1 MSIGWGIAI
10 LLLLTVLSAWLS
22 GSETAI
28 TSMEKA
34 RLGYLIKKYPRKA
47 RALEALRDDPNT
59 LITAILIA
67 NNFVNLF
74 ASSIATVLSIQ
85 LLQRW
90 LNDAEAGF
98 VATVL
103 LTFYILIFGEITPKN
118 VAKSHAEKITLKT
131 IGPIYILAVVL
142 HPLTVFFRAVSRV
155 LIGALP
161 VAYRGQEQVEVSED
175 QIKYLLRIS
184 KDRGLLDE
192 KEAEMIERIFA
203 YDDMVAEQVMV
214 PRPDVKAIE
223 INTPLEKVKEIVA
236 QDGHSRFPVYE
247 GTPDNVVGI
256 LYAKDLLRAKPGQ
269 TLRELIRPPFYTS
282 TTRPINEL
290 LRDFQ
295 RERQHMAIVMD
306 EFGGMA
312 GIVTLEDIL
321 EEIVGEIVDE
331 YDEIEQPIKRI
342 SPDEY
347 IIDGD
352 TEIDLINE
360 ELNLNLPLDE
370 GVTISGLLLHRFEDI
385 PDEGDSVKVNGALIT
400 VEEASEREILK
411 VRLKLLPPEEAE
423 VTEGKGEG
431 RKRARGR

>member
-1 MSIGWGIAI
+1 MSIGWGIGI
-10 LLLLTVLSAWLS
+10 LLLLTFLAAWLS

-34 RLGYLIKKYPRKA
+34 RLGYLIKKHPRKA

-74 ASSIATVLSIQ
+74 ASSIATVMSIQ

-131 IGPIYILAVVL
+131 IVPIYLLARAL
-142 HPLTVFFRAVSRV
+142 HPLTVFFRAMSRG
-155 LIGALP
+155 LIQTLP
-161 VAYRGQEQVEVSED
+161 AAYRGQEQVEVSED

-184 KDRGLLDE
+184 KERGLLDE

-223 INTPLEKVKEIVA
+223 INTPLEKAKEIVA
-236 QDGHSRFPVYE
+236 EDGHSRFPVYE
-247 GTPDNVVGI
+247 GTLDNVIGI

-282 TTRPINEL
+282 TTRPINQL

-295 RERQHMAIVMD
+295 RERQHMAIVVD

-331 YDEIEQPIKRI
+331 YDELKQPIKRI
-342 SPDEY
+342 SADEY

-423 VTEGKGEG
+423 AEAKAKSETA
-431 RKRARGR
+431 KRHKR